1 MTEAAY
7 NTDDYFSFN
16 DISFCESSCSV
27 NDTNKNELEVLQF
40 LEEMR

>member
-16 DISFCESSCSV
+16 DISCESSCSV